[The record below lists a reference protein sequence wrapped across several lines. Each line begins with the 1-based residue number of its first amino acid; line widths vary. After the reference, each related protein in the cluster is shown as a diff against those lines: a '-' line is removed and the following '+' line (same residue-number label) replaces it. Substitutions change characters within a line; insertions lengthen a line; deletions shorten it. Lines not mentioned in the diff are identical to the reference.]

1 MVDLMIRYPFDSL
14 HEDKHIYSIVTRI
27 IGWSYFCEP
36 KKFLPPDISLEVCE
50 LFFVCAG
57 YECIIDIY

>member
-14 HEDKHIYSIVTRI
+14 HEDKHLNSIVTRV
-27 IGWSYFCEP
+27 IGWSYFFEP
-36 KKFLPPDISLEVCE
+36 KKFLSPDISLEVYE

-57 YECIIDIY
+57 YECIDIY